1 MSKEKEAEDGACIFH
16 RWRQAWKSRKV
27 SHFLGKLDNLLK
39 KNSKISIPAQELFY
53 GDPLDVSAPT
63 TAKSGWQMFQDYQMT
78 KRTLILVHKVGKAV
92 EWESP
97 FWFWSWL
104 NVSIVT
110 VKTLDSFGLMF
121 YLLLLCALPRF
132 MHGSK
137 NNALPRACLYA
148 CQFWPLDLTTAI

>member
-1 MSKEKEAEDGACIFH
+1 MQDILPSMMSEEKEAEDGACIFH
-16 RWRQAWKSRKV
+16 RWRQAWKSRRV

-53 GDPLDVSAPT
+53 GDPLDVLHPHC
-63 TAKSGWQMFQDYQMT
+63 KVMVDRCFRIIKWQ
-78 KRTLILVHKVGKAV
+78 RTLILVHKVGKAV

-97 FWFWSWL
+97 FWLWSWL

-121 YLLLLCALPRF
+121 HLLLLCALPRF

-137 NNALPRACLYA
+137 NNAVVL
-148 CQFWPLDLTTAI
+148 QWIF